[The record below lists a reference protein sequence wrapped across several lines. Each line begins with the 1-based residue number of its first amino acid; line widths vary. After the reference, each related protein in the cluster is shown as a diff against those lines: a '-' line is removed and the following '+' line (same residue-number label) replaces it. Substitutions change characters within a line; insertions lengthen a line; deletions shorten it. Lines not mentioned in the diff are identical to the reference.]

1 MNLIISA
8 QVTYEIYDVKSFDE
22 AVSIFQTAVT
32 NHEMDGVTPVL
43 VHDAFATEINK
54 DGEVI
59 QPLKIYEQEN
69 K

>member
-1 MNLIISA
+1 
-8 QVTYEIYDVKSFDE
+8 
-22 AVSIFQTAVT
+22 
-32 NHEMDGVTPVL
+32 MDGVTPVL
-43 VHDAFATEINK
+43 VHDAFATEIDK